1 MKISRLTLRKIIE
14 QEKKSLL
21 NEGCGCGC
29 KGSPGGCGGHEQEVL
44 IDEIP
49 YEEDEM
55 MVYHD
60 DHVDGDHSTDEQFME
75 KSEAL
80 KAVVAIAM
88 STTCP
93 ITREALLSTV
103 REIM

>member
-29 KGSPGGCGGHEQEVL
+29 KGAPGGCGGEMSDIEPLPGYEDSLESIEV
-44 IDEIP
+44 
-49 YEEDEM
+49 EDA
-55 MVYHD
+55 
-60 DHVDGDHSTDEQFME
+60 GIDHSTDEQFME